1 MLLIFKLIYINK
13 KKLFEIMSNPFIKK
27 RTTLN
32 EIFNNDP
39 ERLETYN
46 KIVELLINA
55 GYFRAR
61 LQNLV
66 PFDKILGGMAWTLT
80 GCFYDIDIDFKDEM
94 TLTEKIRVSEK
105 ITAGLKSINYPNVLN
120 PIQIQGLDLKNIY
133 ICLQWLVK
141 RLLETRD
148 ERNEM
153 NKKFSINFLKNSLLE
168 DENIKIKNLAI
179 DDENILK
186 AKYNKIQQNR
196 KYKPKQKLNFDYNDE
211 LRVFFTMIEFGQNK
225 NISFQRQLIELLRKK
240 NLIDNSKIKDSSK
253 NNGPT
258 IPNSNK
264 ENNKLS
270 KEELNVINEIVN
282 NNIEEIGDNNLKQK
296 VNTSIIEAIFS
307 ENMDIISKEIDSFD
321 NSKGDEGIDKIKLY
335 AKEKERLEKNKINIE
350 QQIENYSNELNEIQ
364 ILDNNELE
372 EIQKIKDK
380 IENLR
385 LTQDQNL
392 SNKEKIIQKVKEEK
406 LSEEKLEFLSEKNK
420 QKEELK
426 NMISKFKK
434 DCMAEKKI
442 YDVKLENY
450 KNKIDK
456 LNSTENEAVF
466 NEIDVNYNDELNKNL
481 QKKKDLFE
489 QNKVIN
495 RLTRKIQLYPSK
507 LEIIQYQKRFQELY
521 DQINTV
527 SEKSKKILGEYNSKN
542 EVISLLSQ
550 KQEVFID
557 LKTMYRNI
565 KKKHEKE
572 DFKITLN
579 NVYNTLIE
587 SITKS
592 GNKLTEMNKDID
604 NNNKTLNDLRLYES
618 NYMKLIKEY
627 NKEYNKYNLM
637 KNS

>member
-1 MLLIFKLIYINK
+1 
-13 KKLFEIMSNPFIKK
+13 MSNPFIKK

-61 LQNLV
+61 IQNLV

-168 DENIKIKNLAI
+168 DENIKSKNITI

-282 NNIEEIGDNNLKQK
+282 NNIEEINDNNLKQK

-380 IENLR
+380 IENLK
-385 LTQDQNL
+385 LTQEQNL

-579 NVYNTLIE
+579 NVYNTLVE

-604 NNNKTLNDLRLYES
+604 TNNKTLNDLRLYES

>member
-1 MLLIFKLIYINK
+1 
-13 KKLFEIMSNPFIKK
+13 MSNPFIKK

-61 LQNLV
+61 IQNLV

-168 DENIKIKNLAI
+168 NENIKSKNTTI

-385 LTQDQNL
+385 LTQEQNL

-466 NEIDVNYNDELNKNL
+466 NEIDVNYNEDLNKNL

-527 SEKSKKILGEYNSKN
+527 SEKSKKILSDYNSKN
-542 EVISLLSQ
+542 EVISLLTQ

-572 DFKITLN
+572 NFKITLN
-579 NVYNTLIE
+579 NVYNTLVE

-637 KNS
+637 KNN

>member
-1 MLLIFKLIYINK
+1 
-13 KKLFEIMSNPFIKK
+13 
-27 RTTLN
+27 
-32 EIFNNDP
+32 
-39 ERLETYN
+39 
-46 KIVELLINA
+46 
-55 GYFRAR
+55 
-61 LQNLV
+61 
-66 PFDKILGGMAWTLT
+66 
-80 GCFYDIDIDFKDEM
+80 
-94 TLTEKIRVSEK
+94 
-105 ITAGLKSINYPNVLN
+105 
-120 PIQIQGLDLKNIY
+120 
-133 ICLQWLVK
+133 
-141 RLLETRD
+141 
-148 ERNEM
+148 
-153 NKKFSINFLKNSLLE
+153 
-168 DENIKIKNLAI
+168 
-179 DDENILK
+179 
-186 AKYNKIQQNR
+186 
-196 KYKPKQKLNFDYNDE
+196 
-211 LRVFFTMIEFGQNK
+211 
-225 NISFQRQLIELLRKK
+225 
-240 NLIDNSKIKDSSK
+240 
-253 NNGPT
+253 
-258 IPNSNK
+258 
-264 ENNKLS
+264 
-270 KEELNVINEIVN
+270 
-282 NNIEEIGDNNLKQK
+282 
-296 VNTSIIEAIFS
+296 
-307 ENMDIISKEIDSFD
+307 MDIISKEIDSFD

-364 ILDNNELE
+364 TLDNNELE

-385 LTQDQNL
+385 LTQEQNL
-392 SNKEKIIQKVKEEK
+392 QNKEKIIQKVKEEK

-434 DCMAEKKI
+434 ECIAEKNI
-442 YDVKLENY
+442 YDAKLENY

-466 NEIDVNYNDELNKNL
+466 NEIDVNYNEEMNKNL
-481 QKKKDLFE
+481 QRKKDLFE

-542 EVISLLSQ
+542 EVISLLAQ

-579 NVYNTLIE
+579 NVYNTLVE
-587 SITKS
+587 SLTKS
-592 GNKLTEMNKDID
+592 GNKINEMNKDID

-637 KNS
+637 KNN

>member
-1 MLLIFKLIYINK
+1 
-13 KKLFEIMSNPFIKK
+13 MSNPFIKK

-46 KIVELLINA
+46 KIVELLITA

-120 PIQIQGLDLKNIY
+120 PIQIQGLDLKPIY
-133 ICLQWLVK
+133 TCLQWLYK

-153 NKKFSINFLKNSLLE
+153 NKKFSINFIKNSLLE
-168 DENIKIKNLAI
+168 DNNSKKNITI

-225 NISFQRQLIELLRKK
+225 SISFQRQLIELLKKK
-240 NLIDNSKIKDSSK
+240 NLIDNSKIKESSK
-253 NNGPT
+253 NTGPT
-258 IPNSNK
+258 IPDSK

-270 KEELNVINEIVN
+270 KEELNAINEIVN
-282 NNIEEIGDNNLKQK
+282 NNIEEISDNNLKQK

-364 ILDNNELE
+364 TLDNNELE

-385 LTQDQNL
+385 LTQEQNL
-392 SNKEKIIQKVKEEK
+392 QNKEKIIQKVKEEK

-466 NEIDVNYNDELNKNL
+466 NEIDVNYNEELNKNL

>member
-1 MLLIFKLIYINK
+1 
-13 KKLFEIMSNPFIKK
+13 MSNPFIKK

-46 KIVELLINA
+46 KIVELLITA

-120 PIQIQGLDLKNIY
+120 PIQIQGLDLKPIY
-133 ICLQWLVK
+133 TCLQWLYK

-153 NKKFSINFLKNSLLE
+153 NKKFSINFIKNSLLE
-168 DENIKIKNLAI
+168 DNNSKKNITI

-196 KYKPKQKLNFDYNDE
+196 K
-211 LRVFFTMIEFGQNK
+211 NK
-225 NISFQRQLIELLRKK
+225 SISFQRKLIELTKKK
-240 NLIDNSKIKDSSK
+240 NLIDNSKIKESSK
-253 NNGPT
+253 NTGPT
-258 IPNSNK
+258 IPDSK

-270 KEELNVINEIVN
+270 KEELNAINEIVN
-282 NNIEEIGDNNLKQK
+282 NNIEEISDNNLKQK

-364 ILDNNELE
+364 TLDNNELE

-385 LTQDQNL
+385 LTQEQNL
-392 SNKEKIIQKVKEEK
+392 QNKEKIIQKVKEEK

-434 DCMAEKKI
+434 ECIAEKNI
-442 YDVKLENY
+442 YDAKLENY

-466 NEIDVNYNDELNKNL
+466 NEIDVNYNEEMNKNL
-481 QKKKDLFE
+481 QRKKDLFE

-542 EVISLLSQ
+542 EVISLLAQ

-579 NVYNTLIE
+579 NVYNTLVE
-587 SITKS
+587 SLTKS
-592 GNKLTEMNKDID
+592 GNKINEMNKDID

-637 KNS
+637 KNN